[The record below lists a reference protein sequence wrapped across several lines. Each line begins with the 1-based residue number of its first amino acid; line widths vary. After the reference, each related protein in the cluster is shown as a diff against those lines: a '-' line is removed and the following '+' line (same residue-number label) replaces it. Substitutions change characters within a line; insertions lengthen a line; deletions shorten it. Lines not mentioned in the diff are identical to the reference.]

1 MGWFSMDG
9 WASSLIGSA
18 GATRRDIE
26 QFNALPVII
35 REYFPRS
42 HIQLANGLLRVLDP
56 VAQSLGGQPL
66 SGGKAIM
73 GNMQGSARAVYR
85 FFKVAW
91 NSVVAARISG
101 YRGDTISPLLPEG
114 YGRWIATHL
123 AYWSP
128 PGAKG
133 HRNLPPETER

>member
-73 GNMQGSARAVYR
+73 LNAV
-85 FFKVAW
+85 V
-91 NSVVAARISG
+91 NGVVVIAVEPRSHG
-101 YRGDTISPLLPEG
+101 LLSPFQQFHP
-114 YGRWIATHL
+114 Y
-123 AYWSP
+123 
-128 PGAKG
+128 
-133 HRNLPPETER
+133 

>member
-73 GNMQGSARAVYR
+73 GEHARVRQGRLQILQGSVEFRGGSPNL
-85 FFKVAW
+85 W
-91 NSVVAARISG
+91 ISRG
-101 YRGDTISPLLPEG
+101 Y
-114 YGRWIATHL
+114 HL
-123 AYWSP
+123 AAAP
-128 PGAKG
+128 
-133 HRNLPPETER
+133 